1 MTPAT
6 ATATKPRQLR
16 FGNALNE
23 ALREELRRDERVFV
37 MGVDVQIGVYASVR
51 GLASE
56 FGNRRILNTPI
67 SELAVAGAAVGAA
80 VVGMRPV
87 AHLMNSTF
95 MYLGM
100 DQLVNQAGLM
110 RYMFGGQAILPIT
123 YMATTGGMG
132 SKAAHHS
139 QSLYSLFMNTP
150 GLKVVLPSTPYDAKG
165 LLKAAIREDNPV
177 IFLEHGALG
186 GTRGPVPDEDY
197 LVPLGVAE
205 VKRAGS
211 DVTVVATGLMVPR
224 ALKAAEALAGQGI
237 DCEVVDPRTLYP
249 LDRETIRQS
258 VRKTG
263 RLVAVDEA
271 NYTCGAAAE
280 VLASALEDG
289 QVRWRGP
296 ARRVAVP
303 DVPIPFSPPLERAV
317 IPDEGRI
324 VAAVREVMGHHGG

>member
-1 MTPAT
+1 MTASSAPA
-6 ATATKPRQLR
+6 AVRQLR
-16 FGNALNE
+16 FGLALNE

-56 FGNRRILNTPI
+56 FGTGRVINMPI

-80 VVGMRPV
+80 VVGLRPV
-87 AHLMNSTF
+87 AHLMNASFT
-95 MYLGM
+95 YLAM

-110 RYMFGGQAILPIT
+110 RYMFGGQAVLPIT

-139 QSLYSLFMNTP
+139 QSPYSVFMHAP
-150 GLKVVLPSTPYDAKG
+150 GLKVVVPSTPYDAKG
-165 LLKAAIREDNPV
+165 LLKAAIRDDNPV
-177 IFLEHGALG
+177 VFLEHGALG
-186 GTRGPVPDEDY
+186 GTRGPVPEEEY
-197 LVPLGVAE
+197 VLPLGVGD
-205 VKRAGS
+205 VKRQGD
-211 DVTVVATGLMVPR
+211 DVTVVAIGLMVPR
-224 ALKAAEALAGQGI
+224 ALRAAEQLAQDGI
-237 DCEVVDPRTLYP
+237 ECDVIDPRTLYP
-249 LDRETIRQS
+249 LDRELIRRS

-280 VLASALEDG
+280 VLASALEDSG
-289 QVRWRGP
+289 VTWRGP
-296 ARRVAVP
+296 ARRVTVP

-317 IPDEGRI
+317 IPDEQQIIG
-324 VAAVREVMGHHGG
+324 AVREVAGRHAD